1 MMTDITLTVYPQED
15 YHYEVLVG
23 DEMLSVTY
31 SERAHNSVRVSFGSI
46 EEMRAVA
53 KAMLAACDMKEHIK

>member
-31 SERAHNSVRVSFGSI
+31 SERARSIVHVSFGSI

-53 KAMLAACDMKEHIK
+53 KAMLAACDMKEQIK